1 MEKDTEPGREGCLW
15 ERFGKKEA
23 GYVEKNQSSLC
34 IHQGVQDDRDPFNLE
49 RRQVTEGLNLLLEI
63 EWLGSKDTRAS
74 MYRQEG
80 RNKL

>member
-1 MEKDTEPGREGCLW
+1 M
-15 ERFGKKEA
+15 
-23 GYVEKNQSSLC
+23 EKNQSSLC
-34 IHQGVQDDRDPFNLE
+34 IHQGVQDNRDPFNLE